1 VPRSLRAC
9 LEVLR
14 GFDLSPYGKSDNMIA
29 TSVTPPIP
37 RLLLEPTMRI
47 PRVLATV
54 LCALVFYA
62 LDKQPLAYAQ
72 TVSAPSAYSTANAGR
87 GHVKGPHEFF
97 FTRGIY
103 SGGGGDDDRGA
114 RWAID
119 YPKADLQFLVAL
131 KRLSIVDAYESDN
144 TVALDDPELRRFPF
158 LYILEVGSLSMTDS
172 EVRALRNYLLAGG
185 FMVVDDFWG
194 TWAWENFESEM
205 KRVFPDRRL
214 VEIPLDHPVF
224 HVFYDI
230 TEILQVPN
238 VYQAHFVS
246 SGGPTYE
253 YDGYVPHVR
262 GMFDDEGRLMVLVN
276 WNTDLGDAWEWAD
289 DPEYPLKFSTFAFEM
304 GINFVIYA
312 MSH

>member
-1 VPRSLRAC
+1 MCIL
-9 LEVLR
+9 
-14 GFDLSPYGKSDNMIA
+14 
-29 TSVTPPIP
+29 
-37 RLLLEPTMRI
+37 
-47 PRVLATV
+47 RVLTTILCVVA
-54 LCALVFYA
+54 LCAFA
-62 LDKQPLAYAQ
+62 SHPLAHAQ
-72 TVSAPSAYSTANAGR
+72 AASGR
-87 GHVKGPHEFF
+87 SEYVTTGADRGNIKGPHEFF

-103 SGGGGDDDRGA
+103 NGGGGDDDRGA
-114 RWAID
+114 RWAVD

-144 TVALDDPELRRFPF
+144 TIALDDPQLRRFPF

-205 KRVFPDRRL
+205 KRVFPDRRI

-230 TEILQVPN
+230 SEILQVPN

-262 GMFDDEGRLMVLVN
+262 GIFDDDGRLMVLVN